1 MLLTEAEMAV
11 GFPVHLPRMQV
22 RELPISGDF
31 TMNKIHIDRSTI
43 GVLNAGGVIT
53 NLDSAVT
60 VLGEQGQTELAAALT
75 RFTEEIAK
83 SNDLQTDKQKQILEV
98 LSVLSNEVAAPR
110 EARRQGVVR
119 PLLGEISTLV
129 QGTAALH
136 ELWGPLKDLFGSV
149 FGT

>member
-1 MLLTEAEMAV
+1 
-11 GFPVHLPRMQV
+11 
-22 RELPISGDF
+22 
-31 TMNKIHIDRSTI
+31 MNKIHIDRSTI